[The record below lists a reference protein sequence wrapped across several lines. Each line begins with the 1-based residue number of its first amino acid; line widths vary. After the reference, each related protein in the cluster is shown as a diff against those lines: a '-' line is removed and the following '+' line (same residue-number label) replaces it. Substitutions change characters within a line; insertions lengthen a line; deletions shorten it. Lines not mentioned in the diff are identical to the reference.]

1 MSGSAH
7 RETLVVG
14 SGASG
19 LTMALLMAKA
29 GRKVRLVES
38 QPSIGGYL
46 NRFTRGGCR
55 FDTGFHFT
63 GGFEGV
69 FGEMLAALGMSG
81 DVLETPLSVEA
92 LLPESR
98 RRISFPDGGCAERAE
113 FLGGLFP
120 GHAEAVSEYYRVQ
133 RRIAESTPLHSLF
146 DRTFGDAGSSPYD
159 AVTLS
164 EFLDSLGVSGR
175 ELRTLLGLMSVCHGT
190 PPSEVPLTYHCRAGY
205 GLDERIRGVRDGGD
219 ALLRGFRRE
228 LALNGV
234 AIQTSC
240 EVTAMEYSSDFR
252 ECVAVRLSD
261 GEAVPVDD
269 VFFAVHPSV
278 FLPLLPETSLYRS
291 LRRRADRL
299 LETCGFFS
307 ISALADVDVPPAEAR
322 LMHYIS
328 ENDLDRVLLPG
339 NGAYGTGMMLSPP
352 DKPGGACRLTAF
364 RTMHVSEVPCGR
376 GSARYGEFKEKTVR
390 SIIGDVCRAMPF
402 LKGRLKVVDAASP
415 LTFRRYAPPSGSAY
429 GVRRKIAESR
439 IGGRLPTAN
448 IHAIGHNA
456 LMPGVVGV
464 MTGAF
469 VEFRR
474 TVGEDAYFELIEDAA
489 REAR

>member
-29 GRKVRLVES
+29 GRRVRLVES
-38 QPSIGGYL
+38 QPQTGGYL
-46 NRFTRGGCR
+46 NRFTREGCR

-69 FGEMLAALGMSG
+69 FGEMLGVLGMAG
-81 DVLETPLSVEA
+81 DVLESPLSVEA
-92 LLPESR
+92 VLQESG
-98 RRISFPDGGCAERAE
+98 RRISFPGGGCAEKAR
-113 FLGGLFP
+113 FLGSLFP
-120 GHAEAVSEYYRVQ
+120 RRARAVSEYFRVQ
-133 RRIAESTPLHSLF
+133 RRIAESTPLHRLY
-146 DRTFGDAGSSPYD
+146 DRKFAEAGSSRYD
-159 AVTLS
+159 AVTLA
-164 EFLDSLGVSGR
+164 EFLDSLDVSSR
-175 ELRTLLGLMSVCHGT
+175 ELRTLLGLMAVCHGS
-190 PPSEVPLTYHCRAGY
+190 PPSEVPLTYHCRTGY
-205 GLDERIRGVRDGGD
+205 GLDERIRAVKDGGD

-234 AIQTSC
+234 SIQTSC

-299 LETCGFFS
+299 SETCGFFS
-307 ISALADVDVPPAEAR
+307 ISALADVDDPPAEAR

-339 NGAYGTGMMLSPP
+339 NDAYGTGVMLSPP
-352 DKPGGACRLTAF
+352 DIPGGACRLTAF

-376 GSARYGEFKEKTVR
+376 ESREYGEFKERTVL
-390 SIIGDVCRAMPF
+390 SVVGDVCRAMPF
-402 LKGRLKVVDAASP
+402 LKGRIRVVDAASP
-415 LTFRRYAPPSGSAY
+415 LTFRRYSPPSGSAY

-439 IGGRLPTAN
+439 IAGRLPTAN
-448 IHAIGHNA
+448 VHAIGHNA

-474 TVGEDAYFELIEDAA
+474 TVGEDVYFELMADAA
-489 REAR
+489 KEAE